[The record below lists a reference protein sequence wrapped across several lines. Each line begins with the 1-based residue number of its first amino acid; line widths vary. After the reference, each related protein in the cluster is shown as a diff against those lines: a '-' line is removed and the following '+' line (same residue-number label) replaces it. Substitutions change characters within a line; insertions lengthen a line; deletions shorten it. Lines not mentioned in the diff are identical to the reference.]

1 MLTLPYW
8 FAKGVLRMRARS
20 ICVALLLLGGI
31 TGCQKREPTRPA
43 QPTVEPAKGGSWPSE
58 QKRCRSAGIAGFAEC
73 VRRGHF
79 DLP

>member
-1 MLTLPYW
+1 MKVLP
-8 FAKGVLRMRARS
+8 
-20 ICVALLLLGGI
+20 ICVALLAISGLA
-31 TGCQKREPTRPA
+31 GCQKREPTRPA
-43 QPTVEPAKGGSWPSE
+43 QPTVEPAKEGSWPSE